1 MADESEYLRK
11 QPRQSRSRAVVN
23 AIVEAADQ
31 LLTRTGDPNQVS
43 LQGIAERAGVGIGS
57 LYDYFANREGLLG
70 LFLSR
75 LTDANFESLAQHVE
89 ATRGRPFEQGL
100 AQLLDA
106 TLETYLA
113 QPGRTRGVIGAIF
126 RLGWVKPVV
135 VERDRFAQL
144 LAERLL
150 EERPKLERPRA
161 EAASR
166 MLCDAIMGQVM
177 AELWREPTPEQR
189 SQHREELYAMVAAH
203 VATLK

>member
-11 QPRQSRSRAVVN
+11 LPRQSRSRAVVN

-75 LTDANFESLAQHVE
+75 LTEANFKALAKHVE
-89 ATRGRPFEQGL
+89 DTRGQPFERGL
-100 AQLLDA
+100 PQLLEA

-113 QPGRTRGVIGAIF
+113 QPGRTRGVISAIF
-126 RLGWVKPVV
+126 RLGWVQPVV
-135 VERDRFAQL
+135 AERDRFAQL

-150 EERPKLERPRA
+150 EERPGLERARA
-161 EAASR
+161 EAAAR
-166 MLCDAIMGQVM
+166 VLCDAIMGHVM
-177 AELWREPTPEQR
+177 AALWREAPPEQR
-189 SQHREELYAMVAAH
+189 VRQREELSAIVAAH